1 LASPPK
7 SRNQP
12 PSSKAYARARFGA
25 PHEITSMRL
34 RTVAV
39 LTLATSTLA
48 LGACSGMRQ
57 SIGLTKITPDE
68 FLTVSTAP
76 LTVPPE
82 YGLRPPAPGQPRP
95 QELAPE
101 SAARQI
107 LLGQRQ
113 AVTRSAGEQQLV
125 AQAGGDRADP
135 LARYVVDDEFGD
147 LAHKEEGWANRLMFW
162 RHNDPAS
169 QAATTTQ
176 TAEGAVT
183 VDAATEYARLQELT
197 GGRTGIVIAQRHGQ
211 GFKLPGL

>member
-1 LASPPK
+1 
-7 SRNQP
+7 
-12 PSSKAYARARFGA
+12 
-25 PHEITSMRL
+25 MRL

-39 LTLATSTLA
+39 LTLTTSMFA
-48 LGACSGMRQ
+48 LGACSGLRAGV
-57 SIGLTKITPDE
+57 GLNKITPDE

-76 LTVPPE
+76 LTIPPE

-113 AVTRSAGEQQLV
+113 AVTRSEGEQQLV

-147 LAHKEEGWANRLMFW
+147 LAHKEEGWANRIMFW
-162 RHNDPAS
+162 RRDD
-169 QAATTTQ
+169 AATQAPTTLQ
-176 TAEGAVT
+176 TSEGAVN
-183 VDAATEYARLQELT
+183 VDAASEYARIQALT
-197 GGRTGIVIAQRHGQ
+197 GGRSGISIRPRSDT

>member
-1 LASPPK
+1 
-7 SRNQP
+7 
-12 PSSKAYARARFGA
+12 
-25 PHEITSMRL
+25 MRL
-34 RTVAV
+34 RTTAV
-39 LTLATSTLA
+39 LTLAVSSLA
-48 LGACSGMRQ
+48 LSACGGLQR
-57 SIGLTKITPDE
+57 SIGLSKVTPDE

-107 LLGQRQ
+107 LLGQRN
-113 AVTRSAGEQQLV
+113 AITRSQGEQVLV

-147 LAHKEEGWANRLMFW
+147 LTHKEESWANRIMFW
-162 RHNDPAS
+162 RRGDAAT
-169 QAATTTQ
+169 QTATTTQ
-176 TAEGAVT
+176 TSEGAVT
-183 VDAATEYARLQELT
+183 IDAASEYARVQALT
-197 GGRTGIVIAQRHGQ
+197 GGREGITITPRRDT

>member
-1 LASPPK
+1 
-7 SRNQP
+7 
-12 PSSKAYARARFGA
+12 
-25 PHEITSMRL
+25 MRL
-34 RTVAV
+34 RSTAV
-39 LTLATSTLA
+39 LALAVSTLA
-48 LGACSGMRQ
+48 LGACSGLQR
-57 SIGLTKITPDE
+57 SIGLSKVTPDE

-113 AVTRSAGEQQLV
+113 SVTRTPGEQQLV

-147 LAHKEEGWANRLMFW
+147 LTHKEESWANRIMFW
-162 RHNDPAS
+162 RREDPAT
-169 QAATTTQ
+169 QTAVTTQ
-176 TAEGAVT
+176 TSEGAVT
-183 VDAATEYARLQELT
+183 IDAASEYARMQALT
-197 GGRTGIVIAQRHGQ
+197 GGRAGISITPRRDT

>member
-1 LASPPK
+1 
-7 SRNQP
+7 
-12 PSSKAYARARFGA
+12 
-25 PHEITSMRL
+25 MRL

-39 LTLATSTLA
+39 LSVTASMLA
-48 LGACSGMRQ
+48 LSACSGVRQ
-57 SIGLTKITPDE
+57 SIGLTKVTPDE

-113 AVTRSAGEQQLV
+113 AVTRSPGEQQLV

-147 LAHKEEGWANRLMFW
+147 LAHKEEGWANRILFW
-162 RHNDPAS
+162 RRDNATS
-169 QAATTTQ
+169 QGATSIQ
-176 TAEGAVT
+176 TADGAVT
-183 VDAATEYARLQELT
+183 VDAASEYARVQALT
-197 GGRTGIVIAQRHGQ
+197 GGRNGITIAPRRDS

>member
-1 LASPPK
+1 MR
-7 SRNQP
+7 SRTFAIL
-12 PSSKAYARARFGA
+12 S
-25 PHEITSMRL
+25 
-34 RTVAV
+34 VAAV
-39 LTLATSTLA
+39 SALS
-48 LGACSGMRQ
+48 LGACTSAMRQ
-57 SIGLTKITPDE
+57 SVGLTKVTPDE

-107 LLGQRQ
+107 LLGLRQ
-113 AVTRSAGEQQLV
+113 AVTRSPGEQQLV

-147 LAHKEEGWANRLMFW
+147 LAHKEENWANRILFW
-162 RHNDPAS
+162 RHDDAAS

-176 TAEGAVT
+176 TAGGAVT
-183 VDAATEYARLQELT
+183 IDAQSEAARLQALT
-197 GGRTGIVIAQRHGQ
+197 GGHAGITIAPRRDT

>member
-1 LASPPK
+1 
-7 SRNQP
+7 
-12 PSSKAYARARFGA
+12 
-25 PHEITSMRL
+25 MRL
-34 RTVAV
+34 STAAA
-39 LTLATSTLA
+39 LTLAASTLA
-48 LGACSGMRQ
+48 LGACSSMGD
-57 SIGLTKITPDE
+57 SIGLTKVTPDE

-113 AVTRSAGEQQLV
+113 AVTRSAGEQVLV

-147 LAHKEEGWANRLMFW
+147 LTHKEENWASRVMFW
-162 RHNDPAS
+162 RREDPAT
-169 QAATTTQ
+169 QAPSTTL
-176 TAEGAVT
+176 TADGAVT
-183 VDAATEYARLQELT
+183 IDAASEYARVQALT
-197 GGRTGIVIAQRHGQ
+197 GGQTGITITQRRDA

>member
-1 LASPPK
+1 
-7 SRNQP
+7 
-12 PSSKAYARARFGA
+12 
-25 PHEITSMRL
+25 MRL

-39 LTLATSTLA
+39 LTLTASMLA
-48 LGACSGMRQ
+48 LGACSSVRQ
-57 SIGLTKITPDE
+57 GIGLTKITPDE

-113 AVTRSAGEQQLV
+113 AVTRSPGEQQLV

-147 LAHKEEGWANRLMFW
+147 LAHKEEGWANRLLFW
-162 RHNDPAS
+162 RRDDPAS

-176 TAEGAVT
+176 TSEGAVT

-197 GGRTGIVIAQRHGQ
+197 GGRTGIVIAQRRDS

>member
-1 LASPPK
+1 
-7 SRNQP
+7 
-12 PSSKAYARARFGA
+12 
-25 PHEITSMRL
+25 MRL
-34 RTVAV
+34 RT
-39 LTLATSTLA
+39 LTILTVATSTLA
-48 LGACSGMRQ
+48 LGACSTISR
-57 SIGLTKITPDE
+57 SVGLAKVTPDE

-82 YGLRPPAPGQPRP
+82 YGLTPPAPGQPRP

-113 AVTRSAGEQQLV
+113 AVTRSAGEQILV

-147 LAHKEEGWANRLMFW
+147 LAHKEQGWADRIMFW
-162 RHNDPAS
+162 RREDPAS

-176 TAEGAVT
+176 TADGAV
-183 VDAATEYARLQELT
+183 VIDPQTEYARYQALV
-197 GGRTGIVIAQRHGQ
+197 GNSGISIAPRRDG

>member
-1 LASPPK
+1 
-7 SRNQP
+7 
-12 PSSKAYARARFGA
+12 
-25 PHEITSMRL
+25 MRL

-39 LTLATSTLA
+39 LTLTASVFA
-48 LGACSGMRQ
+48 LGACSSLGAGA
-57 SIGLTKITPDE
+57 GLTKITPDE

-113 AVTRSAGEQQLV
+113 AVTRSEGEQQLV

-135 LARYVVDDEFGD
+135 LARYVIDDEFGD
-147 LAHKEEGWANRLMFW
+147 LAHKEEGWANRIMFW
-162 RHNDPAS
+162 RRDDAAS
-169 QAATTTQ
+169 QAPTSIQ
-176 TAEGAVT
+176 TSEGAIS
-183 VDAATEYARLQELT
+183 VDAASEYARLQALT
-197 GGRTGIVIAQRHGQ
+197 GGNSGIYIAPRRDNS
-211 GFKLPGL
+211 FKLPGL

>member
-1 LASPPK
+1 
-7 SRNQP
+7 
-12 PSSKAYARARFGA
+12 
-25 PHEITSMRL
+25 MRL

-39 LTLATSTLA
+39 LTLTTSVFA
-48 LGACSGMRQ
+48 LGACSSLQTG
-57 SIGLTKITPDE
+57 IGLNKITPDE

-113 AVTRSAGEQQLV
+113 AVTRSGGEQQLV

-147 LAHKEEGWANRLMFW
+147 LAHKEEGWANRIMFW
-162 RHNDPAS
+162 RRDDAAS
-169 QAATTTQ
+169 QAPTAIQ
-176 TAEGAVT
+176 TSEGAVN
-183 VDAATEYARLQELT
+183 VDAASEYARVQALT
-197 GGRTGIVIAQRHGQ
+197 GGRTGISITPRRDT

>member
-1 LASPPK
+1 
-7 SRNQP
+7 
-12 PSSKAYARARFGA
+12 
-25 PHEITSMRL
+25 MRL

-39 LTLATSTLA
+39 LSVTASMLA
-48 LGACSGMRQ
+48 LSACSSIRQ
-57 SIGLTKITPDE
+57 GVGLAKVTPDE

-113 AVTRSAGEQQLV
+113 AVTRSPGEQLLV

-147 LAHKEEGWANRLMFW
+147 LAHKEEGWANRILFW
-162 RHNDPAS
+162 RRDSAAS
-169 QAATTTQ
+169 QNATSIRTPDG
-176 TAEGAVT
+176 EVT
-183 VDAATEYARLQELT
+183 VDAASEHARVQALT
-197 GGRTGIVIAQRHGQ
+197 GGRTGITIAPRRDT